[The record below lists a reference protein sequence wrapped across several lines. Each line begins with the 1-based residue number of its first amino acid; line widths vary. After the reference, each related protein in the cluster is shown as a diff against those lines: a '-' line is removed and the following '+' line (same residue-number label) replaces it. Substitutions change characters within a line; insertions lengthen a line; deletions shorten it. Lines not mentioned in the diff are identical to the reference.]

1 MNGLQLALERLLRHP
16 ETITDPSR
24 ERQTDRHLFFAT
36 VLSILIG
43 AGLFGMA
50 LATSRGGLQL
60 LYSSIKMPI
69 VCLIT
74 LAFVTPALA
83 AVSDVFHRTLTLA
96 NAAVLMLTAA
106 ARASLIL
113 LALAPIVWLAFD
125 HGLSYHRGV
134 IVACF
139 CYGIAGL
146 EALRI
151 IKLAF
156 GNSARS
162 FAIIS
167 VFSLVLLPAGAQ
179 TAWLLRPYLGRP
191 SQTEVPFLRGKESS
205 FNQSV
210 SRSLTSSVEY
220 SE

>member
-1 MNGLQLALERLLRHP
+1 MNGLQFELERLLRHP
-16 ETITDPSR
+16 ETITNPSSQ
-24 ERQTDRHLFFAT
+24 RQTDRHLFFAT
-36 VLSILIG
+36 ILSILVG

-69 VCLIT
+69 VCLVT
-74 LAFVTPALA
+74 LVFVTPALA
-83 AVSDVFHRTLTLA
+83 AIADVLHRTLTLA

-125 HGLSYHRGV
+125 HGLSYHRGI

-151 IKLAF
+151 IKLAL
-156 GNSARS
+156 GNTPRS
-162 FAIIS
+162 FAIIG

-191 SQTEVPFLRGKESS
+191 SQTAVPFLRCKEGS